1 MSLTRYDG
9 IADSLKRVCDFQ
21 GTQPTATILWD
32 RLSRNADVATEL
44 KVHHCSEDKAIEYPQ
59 AKVTRVSRHE
69 VLENSCSLIR
79 NFATWVDG

>member
-1 MSLTRYDG
+1 MRFSRYAAYGYNTVGPPLT
-9 IADSLKRVCDFQ
+9 
-21 GTQPTATILWD
+21 
-32 RLSRNADVATEL
+32 RNADVATEL